1 MVKYGVNT
9 IFHDFQPGLARGIG
23 AESIINK
30 IQIPTKQ
37 AFEFAGYMSADHKI
51 SSLLTLKYGLR
62 LSGFTNYNCDSVF
75 FYNNQYQLT
84 DIKDYSNR
92 FYGSYWNLEP
102 RFGLIYLLS
111 ESSSIKAFYSRNT
124 QYLQMAQ
131 NSNAGTPLD
140 IWFSSSNTVKPQI
153 SDQVGAGYFHN
164 FFDNR
169 IETSVELFYKHMNN
183 TIDFKDFANL
193 LLNSRME
200 GELRFG
206 KSYSYGAEF
215 LLKINFEK
223 VSGWLAYTYSQAKRK
238 IDEVNFGREYLAPY
252 DKPHDIS
259 VVLNYSATNRITLG
273 ANWVFSTGV
282 PVTFP
287 AGKAII
293 AGTPIPIFTGRNEY
307 RMPNY
312 HRLDLSISIKNK
324 PKPDRNWSSDL
335 NISFYNLYNRKNAW
349 AINFVNDKENPGRI
363 KAIMTYLFPI
373 VPSISY
379 NITF

>member
-1 MVKYGVNT
+1 
-9 IFHDFQPGLARGIG
+9 
-23 AESIINK
+23 
-30 IQIPTKQ
+30 
-37 AFEFAGYMSADHKI
+37 
-51 SSLLTLKYGLR
+51 LKYGLR